1 MNRAVA
7 WAIVTEHVKDV
18 GLRRHMLAVESAMRA
33 YAPELQGDPEVWGL
47 TGLLHDF
54 DWEIHPDLQRH
65 PAEGAPILRA
75 HGCPEEVIRAILSH
89 SEAHTGVKPSTPMEH
104 ALLACDEI
112 TGLITATALV
122 RPSKSLSDL
131 EPSSV
136 KKKWKDKAFA
146 AGVRRDEVEKAVAA
160 FSAACFGGSLDL
172 WTHTGRVIAAMRTIA
187 ADLGLAGS
195 AAPAS

>member
-1 MNRAVA
+1 MDRAAA
-7 WAIVTEHVKDV
+7 WAIVTEHVKDL
-18 GLRRHMLAVESAMRA
+18 GLRRHMLAVESAMRT
-33 YAPELQGDPEVWGL
+33 YAVELQGDPEMWGL

-54 DWEIHPDLQRH
+54 DWEVHPDLQRH

-75 HGCPEEVIRAILSH
+75 RGCPEEVVHAILSH
-89 SEAHTGVKPSTPMEH
+89 SEVYTGVKPSTPMEH

-122 RPSKSLSDL
+122 RPSRSLSDL
-131 EPSSV
+131 ESSSV

-160 FSAACFGGSLDL
+160 FSSACFNGSLDL
-172 WTHTGRVIAAMRTIA
+172 WTHTAKVIAAMRAVA

-195 AAPAS
+195 AVPSS